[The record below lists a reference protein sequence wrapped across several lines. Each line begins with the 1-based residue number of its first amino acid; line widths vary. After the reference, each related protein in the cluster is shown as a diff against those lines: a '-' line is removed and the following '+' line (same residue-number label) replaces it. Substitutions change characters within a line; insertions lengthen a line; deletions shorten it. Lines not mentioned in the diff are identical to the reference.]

1 MTLSRSSTHHFC
13 LYLIDPVMYKE
24 IVIGKESR
32 EIQSVLGV
40 SALLKAGGYQ
50 EEESNYERTADLLNI
65 YTWITHGHLA
75 LNINLNSLSGS
86 PSDSPPVF
94 CISANGEPYSGSSQK
109 PNAIVIIPL
118 LSFLPPKCNSNSS
131 NPLCSLYQ
139 YTLSTTSDMSP
150 SVPLASIQIILHIAA
165 RIIF

>member
-1 MTLSRSSTHHFC
+1 MTDQTPAIVSTFQPTRIKGKEKETFFFFMTLSRSSTHHFC

-65 YTWITHGHLA
+65 YT
-75 LNINLNSLSGS
+75 
-86 PSDSPPVF
+86 
-94 CISANGEPYSGSSQK
+94 
-109 PNAIVIIPL
+109 
-118 LSFLPPKCNSNSS
+118 
-131 NPLCSLYQ
+131 
-139 YTLSTTSDMSP
+139 
-150 SVPLASIQIILHIAA
+150 
-165 RIIF
+165 